1 MKKDFSIFTLTN
13 GLRVLLVPMEGAKS
27 VTVLGIVKTGSRYE
41 APKEEGLAHF
51 YEHMVFKGTQE
62 YPTKKDLAL
71 AVDKIG
77 AEYNGATSQEYTFYY
92 VKGAAK
98 DLDVG
103 LNVVSQLLIYPLLE
117 QREIEVERGVILEEL
132 HMYEDIPH
140 FKAEMELFKLL
151 YPQHPL
157 GKSGIGFPETINSFQ
172 SNDFLAFKKRFYTG
186 DKVVVVITGK
196 MKSGGEV
203 KKKVERYFAGIKG
216 GQEETFKPVKSLGKR
231 KVSKIKRQTDQAHL
245 ALGTRALS
253 RLDQRKFAQALLNI
267 ILGQGM
273 SSRLFQRIREQEG
286 LCYSI
291 RSGAEP
297 FQDTGV
303 LTIEAGL
310 NKKRINEAIERIK
323 KELFLIGKEKV
334 SDNELA
340 KAKSYFQGQ
349 LALGFENSY
358 QQAIFYGKQA
368 LLEKNIKGPSDL
380 LKKVKKVDKSS
391 ILSIGKELFSP
402 ENIKLVLV
410 GGED

>member
-1 MKKDFSIFTLTN
+1 MYSLFTLPN

-27 VTVLGIVKTGSRYE
+27 VTVLGMVNTGSRYE
-41 APKEEGLAHF
+41 TPKKEGLAHF
-51 YEHMVFKGTQE
+51 YEHMLFKGTQK
-62 YPTKKDLAL
+62 YPTKRDLAL

-92 VKGAAK
+92 VKSAVK

-103 LNVVSQLLIYPLLE
+103 LDVVSQLLIYPLLE
-117 QREIEVERGVILEEL
+117 QREINVERGVILEEL

-157 GKSGIGFPETINSFQ
+157 GKSGIGFPKTINSFQ
-172 SNDFLAFKKRFYTG
+172 SDDFLAFKKRFYTG
-186 DKVVVVITGK
+186 DKTVVVITGK
-196 MKSGGEV
+196 MENRGEI
-203 KKKVERYFAGIKG
+203 KKKVEHYFANLKKG
-216 GQEETFKPVKSLGKR
+216 QKATFKPVKGLGR
-231 KVSKIKRQTDQAHL
+231 KKISKIKRQTDQVHL
-245 ALGTRALS
+245 ALGVRALS
-253 RLDQRKFAQALLNI
+253 RLDRRRFGQALLNI

-291 RSGAEP
+291 KSGVEP
-297 FQDTGV
+297 FQETGV
-303 LTIEAGL
+303 LMVEAGL

-323 KELFLIGKEKV
+323 KELFLMSKEKV
-334 SDNELA
+334 SDDELA
-340 KAKSYFQGQ
+340 KAKSYFRGQ
-349 LALGFENSY
+349 LALSFENSY

-368 LLEKNIKGPSDL
+368 LLEKNIKGPGDL
-380 LKKVKKVDKSS
+380 LKRVKKVDKPSV
-391 ILSIGKELFSP
+391 LSIGKELFFP
-402 ENIKLVLV
+402 ENVRLVLV

>member
-1 MKKDFSIFTLTN
+1 MKKNFFVFALPS
-13 GLRVLLVPMEGAKS
+13 GLRILLVPIEGAKS

-41 APKEEGLAHF
+41 TPKEEGLAHF
-51 YEHMVFKGTQE
+51 YEHMLFKGTQK
-62 YPTKKDLAL
+62 YPTKRDLAL

-98 DLDVG
+98 DLDIG
-103 LNVVSQLLIYPLLE
+103 LDIVSQLLVYPLLE

-157 GKSGIGFPETINSFQ
+157 GKSGIGFPKTINSFQ

-186 DKVVVVITGK
+186 DKTVVVITGK
-196 MKSGGEV
+196 MKSRGEM
-203 KKKVERYFAGIKG
+203 KKKVEHYFAGIKKG
-216 GQEETFKPVKSLGKR
+216 KEATFKPVESLGRR
-231 KVSKIKRQTDQAHL
+231 KVSKVKRQTDQVHL
-245 ALGTRALS
+245 ALGVRALS
-253 RLDQRKFAQALLNI
+253 RLDQQKFAQALLNI

-291 RSGAEP
+291 KSGVEP

-303 LTIEAGL
+303 LTVEAGL
-310 NKKRINEAIERIK
+310 NKKRVNEAIERIK
-323 KELFLIGKEKV
+323 KELFLISKEKV
-334 SDNELA
+334 SDDELA

-368 LLEKNIKGPSDL
+368 LLEENIKGPGDL

-391 ILSIGKELFSP
+391 ILSIGKELFFP
-402 ENIKLVLV
+402 ENIRLALV

>member
-1 MKKDFSIFTLTN
+1 MKKDFSIFTLAN

-151 YPQHPL
+151 YPQHPQ
-157 GKSGIGFPETINSFQ
+157 GKSGIGYPETIRSKAHT
-172 SNDFLAFKKRFYTG
+172 S
-186 DKVVVVITGK
+186 
-196 MKSGGEV
+196 
-203 KKKVERYFAGIKG
+203 ER
-216 GQEETFKPVKSLGKR
+216 Q
-231 KVSKIKRQTDQAHL
+231 
-245 ALGTRALS
+245 
-253 RLDQRKFAQALLNI
+253 
-267 ILGQGM
+267 
-273 SSRLFQRIREQEG
+273 
-286 LCYSI
+286 
-291 RSGAEP
+291 
-297 FQDTGV
+297 
-303 LTIEAGL
+303 
-310 NKKRINEAIERIK
+310 
-323 KELFLIGKEKV
+323 
-334 SDNELA
+334 
-340 KAKSYFQGQ
+340 
-349 LALGFENSY
+349 
-358 QQAIFYGKQA
+358 
-368 LLEKNIKGPSDL
+368 
-380 LKKVKKVDKSS
+380 
-391 ILSIGKELFSP
+391 
-402 ENIKLVLV
+402 
-410 GGED
+410 